1 MQVAAKKNKNEEEKK
16 TEQKQKGLLTLSG
29 RP

>member
-1 MQVAAKKNKNEEEKK
+1 MQVAVKKNKKEEKK
-16 TEQKQKGLLTLSG
+16 TEQKQKGLLTSSG